1 MKRTLYLLRHAK
13 SSWDEPSLDDFDRPL
28 NPRGRKAAAD
38 MAKAMRRRGLVP
50 DLVLCSAARRTQDTW
65 ALMAPILAKDVPVR
79 VLKGLYLATPSGF
92 LTALARV
99 PETVERA
106 LLLGHNPGI
115 EQLAVKLAGAESKSS
130 ALATLQTKYPT
141 CALAEILFDIPD
153 WSAARSASG
162 RLIRFLRP
170 RDL

>member
-13 SSWDEPSLDDFDRPL
+13 SSWDEPLLDDFDRPL
-28 NPRGRKAAAD
+28 NRRGRKAAAD
-38 MAKAMRRRGLVP
+38 MAKAMSRRGLVP
-50 DLVLCSAARRTQDTW
+50 DLVLCSAARRAQDTW
-65 ALMAPILAKDVPVR
+65 ALMTPIVAKDVPVR
-79 VLKGLYLATPSGF
+79 VLKSLYLATPSRL

-99 PETVERA
+99 PQTVERA

-115 EQLAVKLAGAESKSS
+115 ERLALKLAGAESTSS
-130 ALATLQTKYPT
+130 ALATLRTKYPT
-141 CALAEILFDIPD
+141 GALAEILFDTPD
-153 WSAARSASG
+153 WSTLGSASG